1 MSPLT
6 RFIAWTH
13 IVLGGMGVAL
23 ALIVAVAYLFNPG
36 AAETTGWIIRLITLG
51 TVSYFAPALIGGI
64 GLLRGAMWGRIVLG
78 IMSALILLAF
88 PIGTVLGG
96 ATLYAVI
103 VKGPPLQF
111 TAPSAQ
117 TSRLLLT
124 MLTGLALFAAIIG
137 LGYIF
142 RDRLE
147 GPKPPANEILLD
159 IPKPPTIR
167 QH

>member
-1 MSPLT
+1 VSPLT

-23 ALIVAVAYLFNPG
+23 AIVIGIAYLLNPG
-36 AAETTGWIIRLITLG
+36 AAENTGWIIGLITLG

-78 IMSALILLAF
+78 VMSALILLAF
-88 PIGTVLGG
+88 PIGTLLGG
-96 ATLYAVI
+96 VTLYAVI
-103 VKGPPLQF
+103 VKGGPIQF

-117 TSRLLLT
+117 TSRVLLT
-124 MLTGLALFAAIIG
+124 MLAGLALFAAIIG

-142 RDRLE
+142 RDPLE
-147 GPKPPANEILLD
+147 GPKPPANEILLE
-159 IPKPPTIR
+159 IPKPPTIG